1 MIMRHLY
8 IIIATLLFPLLTS
21 CHTKKQ
27 AIDTVREEA
36 NTSRQ
41 TLSLIDSGKLDSMRT
56 SFLAEFDSL
65 VIEMPVAP
73 IQCPGASIVPD
84 TATAPPRPARATV
97 YGGRISTET
106 KSVSAS
112 SAHTQRADTVL
123 HQSQRT
129 SDEQVHR
136 DNTAIGKPPNLLPLY
151 LFIAI
156 IVIAIIYYKWLR

>member
-8 IIIATLLFPLLTS
+8 LVIATVLLPLLTS

-27 AIDTVREEA
+27 AIETVREEA

-41 TLSLIDSGKLDSMRT
+41 TLSLIDSGTLDSMRT

-65 VIEMPVAP
+65 VIEMPLP
-73 IQCPGASIVPD
+73 PFQDIVPD

-136 DNTAIGKPPNLLPLY
+136 ENTAIGKPPNLLPLY
-151 LFIAI
+151 LVIAI

>member
-8 IIIATLLFPLLTS
+8 LVIVTLLFPLLTS

-65 VIEMPVAP
+65 VIEMPLPPV
-73 IQCPGASIVPD
+73 PGIVPD
-84 TATAPPRPARATV
+84 TATAPPRPVKATV
-97 YGGRISTET
+97 YGGKVSTET
-106 KSVSAS
+106 KSVSAT
-112 SAHTQRADTVL
+112 SAHTQIDDSL
-123 HQSQRT
+123 HRESSHASEAKAST
-129 SDEQVHR
+129 DSVGV
-136 DNTAIGKPPNLLPLY
+136 AKPPDMTII
-151 LFIAI
+151 FIVAI
-156 IVIAIIYYKWLR
+156 IILAALVYLKFR

>member
-1 MIMRHLY
+1 MIMRHLH

-65 VIEMPVAP
+65 VIEMPLPPV
-73 IQCPGASIVPD
+73 QGIVPD

-112 SAHTQRADTVL
+112 SAHTQIDDSL
-123 HQSQRT
+123 HRESSHASEAKAST
-129 SDEQVHR
+129 DSVGIAE
-136 DNTAIGKPPNLLPLY
+136 PPDMTII
-151 LFIAI
+151 FIVAI
-156 IVIAIIYYKWLR
+156 IVLAALVYLKFR

>member
-1 MIMRHLY
+1 MKHLY
-8 IIIATLLFPLLTS
+8 FIVATVLLPLLTS

-27 AIDTVREEA
+27 AIETVREET

-41 TLSLIDSGKLDSMRT
+41 TLFLIDSGKLDSMRT

-65 VIEMPVAP
+65 VIEMPLPPV
-73 IQCPGASIVPD
+73 PGMVPD
-84 TATAPPRPARATV
+84 TATAPPRPVKATV
-97 YGGRISTET
+97 YGGKVSTET
-106 KSVSAS
+106 KSVSAT

-123 HQSQRT
+123 HQSQRA

-151 LFIAI
+151 LVIAI

>member
-1 MIMRHLY
+1 MIMRHLH

-65 VIEMPVAP
+65 VIEMPLPPV
-73 IQCPGASIVPD
+73 QGIVPD

-112 SAHTQRADTVL
+112 SAHTQRADTVV

-129 SDEQVHR
+129 TDKQSNR

-151 LFIAI
+151 LLIAI
-156 IVIAIIYYKWLR
+156 SVIAIIYYKWLR

>member
-1 MIMRHLY
+1 MKHLY
-8 IIIATLLFPLLTS
+8 FIVATVLLPLLTS

-27 AIDTVREEA
+27 AIETVREET

-41 TLSLIDSGKLDSMRT
+41 TLFLIDSGKLDSMRT

-65 VIEMPVAP
+65 VIEMPLPPV
-73 IQCPGASIVPD
+73 PGIVPD
-84 TATAPPRPARATV
+84 TATAPPRPVKAKV
-97 YGGRISTET
+97 YGGKVSTEA
-106 KSVSAS
+106 KSVSAT

-123 HQSQRT
+123 HQSQRA

-151 LFIAI
+151 LVIAI

>member
-8 IIIATLLFPLLTS
+8 LVIATLLFPLLTS

-65 VIEMPVAP
+65 VIEMPLPPV
-73 IQCPGASIVPD
+73 PGIVPD
-84 TATAPPRPARATV
+84 TATAPPRPVKATV
-97 YGGRISTET
+97 YGGKVSTET

-112 SAHTQRADTVL
+112 SAHTQIDDSL
-123 HQSQRT
+123 HRESSHASEAKAST
-129 SDEQVHR
+129 DSVGV
-136 DNTAIGKPPNLLPLY
+136 AKPPDMTII
-151 LFIAI
+151 FIVAI
-156 IVIAIIYYKWLR
+156 IILAALVYLKFR

>member
-1 MIMRHLY
+1 MRHLY
-8 IIIATLLFPLLTS
+8 LVIATLLFPLLTS

-56 SFLAEFDSL
+56 SFLAEFNSL
-65 VIEMPVAP
+65 VIEMPLPPV
-73 IQCPGASIVPD
+73 PGIVPD

-112 SAHTQRADTVL
+112 SAHTQIDDSL
-123 HQSQRT
+123 HRESSHASEAKAST
-129 SDEQVHR
+129 DSVGV
-136 DNTAIGKPPNLLPLY
+136 AKPPDMTII
-151 LFIAI
+151 FIVAI
-156 IVIAIIYYKWLR
+156 IILAALVYLKFR

>member
-1 MIMRHLY
+1 MRHLY
-8 IIIATLLFPLLTS
+8 LIIATLLFPLLTS

-65 VIEMPVAP
+65 VIEMPLPPV
-73 IQCPGASIVPD
+73 PGIVPD
-84 TATAPPRPARATV
+84 TATAPPRPVKATV
-97 YGGRISTET
+97 YGGKVSTET

-112 SAHTQRADTVL
+112 SAHTQIDDSL
-123 HQSQRT
+123 HRESSHASEAKAST
-129 SDEQVHR
+129 DSVGV
-136 DNTAIGKPPNLLPLY
+136 AKPPDMTII
-151 LFIAI
+151 FIVAI
-156 IVIAIIYYKWLR
+156 IILAALVYLKFR

>member
-8 IIIATLLFPLLTS
+8 LVIATLLFPLLTS

-65 VIEMPVAP
+65 VIEMPLPPV
-73 IQCPGASIVPD
+73 PGIVPD
-84 TATAPPRPARATV
+84 TATAPPRPVKATV
-97 YGGRISTET
+97 YGGKVSTET

-112 SAHTQRADTVL
+112 SAHTQVDDSL
-123 HQSQRT
+123 HRESSHASEAKAST
-129 SDEQVHR
+129 DSVGV
-136 DNTAIGKPPNLLPLY
+136 AKPPDMTII
-151 LFIAI
+151 FIVAI
-156 IVIAIIYYKWLR
+156 IILAALVYLKFR

>member
-65 VIEMPVAP
+65 VIEMPLPPV
-73 IQCPGASIVPD
+73 PGIVPD

-112 SAHTQRADTVL
+112 SAHTQIDDSL
-123 HQSQRT
+123 HRESSHASEAKAST
-129 SDEQVHR
+129 DSVGV
-136 DNTAIGKPPNLLPLY
+136 AKPPDMTII
-151 LFIAI
+151 FIVAI
-156 IVIAIIYYKWLR
+156 IILAALVYLKFR

>member
-1 MIMRHLY
+1 MKHLY
-8 IIIATLLFPLLTS
+8 FIVATVLLPLLTS

-65 VIEMPVAP
+65 VIEIPLPPV
-73 IQCPGASIVPD
+73 PGMVPD

-112 SAHTQRADTVL
+112 SAHTQIDDSL
-123 HQSQRT
+123 HRESSHASEAKAST
-129 SDEQVHR
+129 DSVGV
-136 DNTAIGKPPNLLPLY
+136 AKPPDMTII
-151 LFIAI
+151 FIVTI
-156 IVIAIIYYKWLR
+156 IVLAALVYLKFR

>member
-1 MIMRHLY
+1 MIMRHLH

-65 VIEMPVAP
+65 VIEMPLPPV
-73 IQCPGASIVPD
+73 QGIVPD
-84 TATAPPRPARATV
+84 TATAPPRPVKATV
-97 YGGRISTET
+97 YGGKVSTET

-112 SAHTQRADTVL
+112 SAHTQRADTVV
-123 HQSQRT
+123 HQSQLAT
-129 SDEQVHR
+129 DKQSNR

-151 LFIAI
+151 LVIAI

>member
-1 MIMRHLY
+1 MRHLY
-8 IIIATLLFPLLTS
+8 LVIATLLFPLLTS

-41 TLSLIDSGKLDSMRT
+41 TLSLIDSGTLDSMRT

-65 VIEMPVAP
+65 VIEMPGTP
-73 IQCPGASIVPD
+73 IQCPGAGIVPD
-84 TATAPPRPARATV
+84 TATPPPRPFKAKV
-97 YGGRISTET
+97 YGGKVSTET
-106 KSVSAS
+106 KSVSAT

-123 HQSQRT
+123 HQSQRA
-129 SDEQVHR
+129 SDEQIHR

-151 LFIAI
+151 LVIAI

>member
-1 MIMRHLY
+1 MIMRHLH
-8 IIIATLLFPLLTS
+8 IIIATVLLPLLTS

-65 VIEMPVAP
+65 VIEIPLPPV
-73 IQCPGASIVPD
+73 PGMVPD
-84 TATAPPRPARATV
+84 TATAPPRPARASV

-112 SAHTQRADTVL
+112 SAHTQIDDSL
-123 HQSQRT
+123 HRESSHASEAKAST
-129 SDEQVHR
+129 DSVGV
-136 DNTAIGKPPNLLPLY
+136 AKPPDMTII
-151 LFIAI
+151 FIVTI
-156 IVIAIIYYKWLR
+156 IVLAALVYLKFR

>member
-1 MIMRHLY
+1 MIMKHLY
-8 IIIATLLFPLLTS
+8 FIVATVLLPLLTS

-27 AIDTVREEA
+27 AIETVREET

-41 TLSLIDSGKLDSMRT
+41 TLFLIDSGKLDSMRT

-65 VIEMPVAP
+65 VIEMPLPPV
-73 IQCPGASIVPD
+73 PGIVPD

-112 SAHTQRADTVL
+112 SAHTQIDDSL
-123 HQSQRT
+123 HRESSHASEAKAST
-129 SDEQVHR
+129 DSVGV
-136 DNTAIGKPPNLLPLY
+136 AKPPDMTII
-151 LFIAI
+151 FIVAI
-156 IVIAIIYYKWLR
+156 IILAALVYLKFR

>member
-1 MIMRHLY
+1 MIMRHLH

-65 VIEMPVAP
+65 VIEMPLPPV
-73 IQCPGASIVPD
+73 PGIVPD
-84 TATAPPRPARATV
+84 TATAPPRPVKATV
-97 YGGRISTET
+97 YGGKVSTET

-112 SAHTQRADTVL
+112 SAHTQIDDSL
-123 HQSQRT
+123 HRESSHASEAKAST
-129 SDEQVHR
+129 DSVGV
-136 DNTAIGKPPNLLPLY
+136 AKPPDMTII
-151 LFIAI
+151 FIVAI
-156 IVIAIIYYKWLR
+156 IILAALVYLKFR

>member
-8 IIIATLLFPLLTS
+8 LIIATLLFPLLTS

-36 NTSRQ
+36 NTSRRF
-41 TLSLIDSGKLDSMRT
+41 LSLIDSGTLDSMRT

-65 VIEMPVAP
+65 VIEMPLPPV
-73 IQCPGASIVPD
+73 PGIVPD

-112 SAHTQRADTVL
+112 SAHTQIDDSL
-123 HQSQRT
+123 HRESSHASEAKAST
-129 SDEQVHR
+129 DSVGV
-136 DNTAIGKPPNLLPLY
+136 AKPPDMTII
-151 LFIAI
+151 FIVAI
-156 IVIAIIYYKWLR
+156 IILAALVYLKFR

>member
-1 MIMRHLY
+1 MIMRHLH
-8 IIIATLLFPLLTS
+8 IIIATLLLPLLTS

-65 VIEMPVAP
+65 VIEMPLPPV
-73 IQCPGASIVPD
+73 PGIVPD
-84 TATAPPRPARATV
+84 TATAPPRPVKATV

-106 KSVSAS
+106 KSVSAT
-112 SAHTQRADTVL
+112 SAHTQIDDSL
-123 HQSQRT
+123 HRESSHASEAKAST
-129 SDEQVHR
+129 DSVGV
-136 DNTAIGKPPNLLPLY
+136 AKPLDMTII
-151 LFIAI
+151 FIVAI
-156 IVIAIIYYKWLR
+156 IILAALVYLKFR

>member
-1 MIMRHLY
+1 MKHLHF
-8 IIIATLLFPLLTS
+8 IVATVLLPLLTS

-27 AIDTVREEA
+27 AIETVREET

-41 TLSLIDSGKLDSMRT
+41 TLFLIDSGKLDSMRT

-65 VIEMPVAP
+65 VIEMPLPPV
-73 IQCPGASIVPD
+73 PGIVPD
-84 TATAPPRPARATV
+84 TATAPPRPVKAKV
-97 YGGRISTET
+97 YGGKVSTEA
-106 KSVSAS
+106 KSVSAT

-123 HQSQRT
+123 HQSQRA
-129 SDEQVHR
+129 SDEQIHR

-151 LFIAI
+151 LVIAI